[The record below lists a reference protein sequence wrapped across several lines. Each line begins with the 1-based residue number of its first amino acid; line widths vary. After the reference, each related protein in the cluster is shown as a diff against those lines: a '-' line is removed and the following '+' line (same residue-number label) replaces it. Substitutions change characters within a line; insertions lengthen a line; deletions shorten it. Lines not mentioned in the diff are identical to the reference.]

1 MTTVLIIDDEPD
13 NIELLTRRLVRRGFV
28 VLSAISAEDGI
39 AKAIAEQ
46 PDVVLMDIKM
56 PVVDGFE
63 ATRRLK
69 ADPATKAI
77 PVIALTNHAM
87 QEDRDRAAAAGA
99 DEYET
104 KPLDLDRL
112 LAKIQTLVTKIS

>member
-28 VLSAISAEDGI
+28 VLSAMSAEDGI
-39 AKAIAEQ
+39 AKAVAEQ
-46 PDVVLMDIKM
+46 PDIVLMDIKM
-56 PVVDGFE
+56 PIVDGFE
-63 ATRRLK
+63 ATLRLK

>member
-28 VLSAISAEDGI
+28 VLSAMSAEDGI
-39 AKAIAEQ
+39 AKAVAEQ
-46 PDVVLMDIKM
+46 PDIVLMDIKM
-56 PVVDGFE
+56 PIVDGFE

>member
-28 VLSAISAEDGI
+28 VLSAMSAEDGI

-46 PDVVLMDIKM
+46 PDIVLMDIKM
-56 PVVDGFE
+56 PIVDGFE

-87 QEDRDRAAAAGA
+87 QEDRDRAAAVGA

-112 LAKIQTLVTKIS
+112 LAKIQALVTKIS

>member
-28 VLSAISAEDGI
+28 VLSAMSAEDGI

-56 PVVDGFE
+56 PIVDGFE

-77 PVIALTNHAM
+77 PVVALTNHAM

>member
-28 VLSAISAEDGI
+28 VLSAMSAEDGI

-56 PVVDGFE
+56 PIVDGFE

>member
-28 VLSAISAEDGI
+28 VLSATSAEDGI
-39 AKAIAEQ
+39 AKAVAQQ

-56 PVVDGFE
+56 PIVDGFE

-87 QEDRDRAAAAGA
+87 QEDRDRAAAVGA

>member
-28 VLSAISAEDGI
+28 VLSATSAEDGI
-39 AKAIAEQ
+39 AKAVAEQ

-56 PVVDGFE
+56 PIVDGFE

-87 QEDRDRAAAAGA
+87 QEDRDRAAAVGA

>member
-1 MTTVLIIDDEPD
+1 MTTILIIDDEPD

-28 VLSAISAEDGI
+28 VLSAMSAEDGI
-39 AKAIAEQ
+39 AKAVAEQ

-69 ADPATKAI
+69 ADRVTKAI

-112 LAKIQTLVTKIS
+112 LAKIQTLVTKIG

>member
-28 VLSAISAEDGI
+28 VLSATSAEDGI
-39 AKAIAEQ
+39 AKAVVEQ
-46 PDVVLMDIKM
+46 PDIVLMDIKM
-56 PVVDGFE
+56 PIVDGFE

>member
-28 VLSAISAEDGI
+28 VLSAMSAEDGI

-46 PDVVLMDIKM
+46 PDIVLMDIKM
-56 PVVDGFE
+56 PIVDGFE